1 MLLSAC
7 YEEEVE
13 ILFKEEVEISSK
25 EEVEISLSFEKRK
38 SLPECIEKEILTYK
52 SNKTCIG
59 SIC

>member
-38 SLPECIEKEILTYK
+38 SLPECIEKEILTY
-52 SNKTCIG
+52 IG
-59 SIC
+59 TDCCLGAC

>member
-7 YEEEVE
+7 YEEVE

-38 SLPECIEKEILTYK
+38 SLPECIEKEILTY
-52 SNKTCIG
+52 IG
-59 SIC
+59 MDCCLGAC